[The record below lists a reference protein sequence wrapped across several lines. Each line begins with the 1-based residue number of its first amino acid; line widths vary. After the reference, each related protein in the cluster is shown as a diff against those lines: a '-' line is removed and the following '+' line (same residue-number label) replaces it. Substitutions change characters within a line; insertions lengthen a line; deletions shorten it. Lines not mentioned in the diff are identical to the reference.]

1 MKSDRL
7 IAVLMA
13 LQHAGKESATS
24 LAGRLEVSV
33 RTIYRDVEALSAAG
47 IPVYA
52 ERGSQGGIVLAD
64 SYRDALGRFD
74 DDELRALFVSSEDA
88 LADIGLRGGH
98 RSALD
103 KLARAMPRRARET
116 VGQTRGRVHVDSR
129 RWIGV
134 SSPSAALAAL
144 RDAVWNDRCV
154 TIAYTDRNG
163 SVTRRTLD
171 PFGLVTKAG
180 IWYLVAR
187 DGETMKTFRVQ
198 RVARVRILE
207 RRFTRPASF
216 DIAAYWKGVASFV
229 GTEEKPY
236 SATFRMSRQ
245 ALANAAIFF
254 RVDSR
259 RRIRG
264 VAPATWIVR
273 IEFPSYGAAIQEAFE
288 WNDEAV
294 ATDPPELCAAL
305 AERVRKLAERY
316 PSAGLALAR

>member
-1 MKSDRL
+1 VKSDRL
-7 IAVLMA
+7 VAVLMA
-13 LQHAGKESATS
+13 LQHAGKESATA

-33 RTIYRDVEALSAAG
+33 RTIYRDVDALSAAG

-64 SYRDALGRFD
+64 SYRDTLGRFD

-88 LADIGLRGGH
+88 LADIGLRAGH

-134 SSPSAALAAL
+134 SSPSVALAAL

-154 TIAYTDRNG
+154 MIAYTDRNG
-163 SVTRRTLD
+163 AVTRRTLD
-171 PFGLVTKAG
+171 PLGLVTKAG

-187 DGETMKTFRVQ
+187 DGETIKTFRVQ
-198 RVARVRILE
+198 RIARVRILE
-207 RRFTRPASF
+207 RRFTRPAGF
-216 DIAAYWKGVASFV
+216 DIAEYWKGVAAFV
-229 GTEEKPY
+229 GSEEKPY
-236 SATFRMSRQ
+236 VATFRMSRA
-245 ALANAAIFF
+245 ALSNAAILFK
-254 RVDSR
+254 VASR

-264 VAPATWIVR
+264 RAPATWIAR
-273 IEFPSYGAAIQEAFE
+273 IEFPAFAAAIGEALE
-288 WNDEAV
+288 WSDEAV
-294 ATDPPELCAAL
+294 ALDPPELCSAL
-305 AERVRKLAERY
+305 AERARKLTERY
-316 PSAGLALAR
+316 PSVS